1 MFAFFQSWIQTNV
14 AANIH
19 SKYRYN
25 VLALIQVSVL
35 NLMKSFHIEQP
46 ERKWCA
52 CINLVNFSALIKKI
66 AFKIRKKK
74 CLKLNI
80 ISTNI
85 CLTIDAKSKSEIWN
99 TEKNEKKTCLPLT
112 VLSKKQATT
121 PPHRL
126 GLTSSIF
133 ITPSLAAEPKKKWFH
148 KIIVKLNVNLK
159 NKLCISRIYY

>member
-66 AFKIRKKK
+66 AIKIRKKMFK
-74 CLKLNI
+74 IKHHIHKHLLN
-80 ISTNI
+80 NR
-85 CLTIDAKSKSEIWN
+85 CKFVKVWN
-99 TEKNEKKTCLPLT
+99 MKYREKWKKT
-112 VLSKKQATT
+112 LSTSHCIVQKAGNNSSAQVGINKKHFYYA
-121 PPHRL
+121 
-126 GLTSSIF
+126 
-133 ITPSLAAEPKKKWFH
+133 ITCGWT
-148 KIIVKLNVNLK
+148 
-159 NKLCISRIYY
+159 

>member
-25 VLALIQVSVL
+25 VLVLIQVSVL

-66 AFKIRKKK
+66 AIKIRKKMFK
-74 CLKLNI
+74 IKHHIHKHLLNNRCKVKVWNMKYREKWKKNL
-80 ISTNI
+80 STSHCIVQKAGN
-85 CLTIDAKSKSEIWN
+85 N
-99 TEKNEKKTCLPLT
+99 
-112 VLSKKQATT
+112 
-121 PPHRL
+121 
-126 GLTSSIF
+126 SS
-133 ITPSLAAEPKKKWFH
+133 AQ
-148 KIIVKLNVNLK
+148 VGVNK
-159 NKLCISRIYY
+159 

>member
-14 AANIH
+14 AANIY

-66 AFKIRKKK
+66 AIKIRKKMFK
-74 CLKLNI
+74 IKHHIHKHLLN
-80 ISTNI
+80 NR
-85 CLTIDAKSKSEIWN
+85 CKVKVWN
-99 TEKNEKKTCLPLT
+99 MKYREKWKKPCLPLT

-133 ITPSLAAEPKKKWFH
+133 ITPSLAAEPNKKWFH

-159 NKLCISRIYY
+159 NKLCISRIY